1 MADFTVKPRAKRY
14 STNVKSI
21 SCIKANAAEVLD
33 GLKQDRSPMPIT
45 QNVNARAVLQDVK
58 SYEETQDTLALL
70 KLLALGRQDIDA
82 GRTRLVAEVAEVAE
96 LRRNKHT
103 RKAASAA

>member
-14 STNVKSI
+14 STDVKSI
-21 SCIKANAAEVLD
+21 SFIKAKAAEVLD

-45 QNVNARAVLQDVK
+45 QNGDVRAVLQDVK

-82 GRTRLVAEVAEVAE
+82 GRTRPVAEVAD
-96 LRRNKHT
+96 LLRNKHT

>member
-1 MADFTVKPRAKRY
+1 MKPRAKRY
-14 STNVKSI
+14 STDVKSI
-21 SCIKANAAEVLD
+21 SFIKAKAAEVRD

-45 QNVNARAVLQDVK
+45 QNGDARAVLQDVK

-82 GRTRLVAEVAEVAE
+82 GRTRPVAEVAEVAE
-96 LRRNKHT
+96 RLRNKHT

>member
-1 MADFTVKPRAKRY
+1 MKPRAKRY
-14 STNVKSI
+14 STSVKSI

-82 GRTRLVAEVAEVAE
+82 GRTRPVSEVPER
-96 LRRNKHT
+96 LRNKHT